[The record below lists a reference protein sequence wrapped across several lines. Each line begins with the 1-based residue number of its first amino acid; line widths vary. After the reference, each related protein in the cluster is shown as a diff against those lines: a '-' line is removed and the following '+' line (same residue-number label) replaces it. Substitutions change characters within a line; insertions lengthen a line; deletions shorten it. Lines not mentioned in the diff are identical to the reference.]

1 MRMSEEPQ
9 EQVPNRPVEFVAV
22 INSFNRRALLEK
34 ALGSLTQALRNA
46 PFGSA
51 IVVFEAG
58 SKDGSVEFLRSWNG
72 MNPGDK
78 LIVVESATADSSF
91 SEGVNRGSA
100 VAFERFQACR
110 WLFLFETDNWLQTAE
125 PLSQAIRLLEQEP
138 QLGAVGFTV
147 KRHSGEFCGYGMSF
161 PTVLS
166 LALGLNLSLRWNL
179 DRPNDSPWST
189 ANSFRWRMCDVVFTS
204 PLLIRREAWLQTGGL
219 DAERF
224 PFSETDVDWAW
235 RCAESGWKMAVIASD
250 QVVHDNLQ
258 QASAWSANRVIE
270 FHRSRLRLLKRHRGK
285 WIGLIKPILFLRHCI
300 ETLLLIFRPGTDVAA
315 AAKLEKRKQM
325 LRTVWSDY
333 FPMSSGSTSRV
344 RPRR

>member
-1 MRMSEEPQ
+1 MK
-9 EQVPNRPVEFVAV
+9 NRPVEFVAV
-22 INSFNRRALLEK
+22 INSFNRRPLLEK
-34 ALGSLTQALRNA
+34 ALGSLTEALRAA

-58 SKDGSVEFLRSWNG
+58 SSDGSLEFLRSWSG
-72 MNPGDK
+72 ANPGDN
-78 LIVVESATADSSF
+78 LVVVESTADSWF

-100 VAFERFQACR
+100 MALERFPECR
-110 WLFLFETDNWLQTAE
+110 WLFLFETDNWLQTVE
-125 PLSQAIRLLEQEP
+125 PLIHAVRLLEQEP
-138 QLGAVGFTV
+138 QLGAAGFTV

-161 PTVLS
+161 PTALS
-166 LALGLNLSLRWNL
+166 LALGLNLSARWDL
-179 DRPNDSPWST
+179 DRPDDSPWRTS
-189 ANSFRWRMCDVVFTS
+189 NDFRWRMCDVVFTS

-235 RCAESGWKMAVIASD
+235 RCAKAGWKTAVIASE

-270 FHRSRLRLLKRHRGK
+270 FHRSRMRLLKRHRGP

-300 ETLLLIFRPGTDVAA
+300 ETLLLTFRKSTDAA
-315 AAKLEKRKQM
+315 AAPKLEKRKQM
-325 LRTVWSDY
+325 LRTVWNDY
-333 FPMSSGSTSRV
+333 AA
-344 RPRR
+344 

>member
-1 MRMSEEPQ
+1 VMK
-9 EQVPNRPVEFVAV
+9 NRPVEFVAV
-22 INSFNRRALLEK
+22 INSFNRRPLLEK
-34 ALGSLTQALRNA
+34 ALHSLTQALRDA

-58 SKDGSVEFLRSWNG
+58 SKDGSAEFLRSWSSL
-72 MNPGDK
+72 NPDDN
-78 LIVVESATADSSF
+78 LVVVESTAGSSF

-100 VAFERFQACR
+100 MALDRFPECR

-125 PLSQAIRLLEQEP
+125 PLSQAVRLLEREP

-161 PTVLS
+161 PTALS
-166 LALGLNLSLRWNL
+166 LALGLNLSARWNL
-179 DRPNDSPWST
+179 DEPNDSPWTTS
-189 ANSFRWRMCDVVFTS
+189 NDFRWRTCDVVFTS
-204 PLLIRREAWLQTGGL
+204 PLLIRREAWLQTDGL

-235 RCAESGWKMAVIASD
+235 RCAESGWKMAVIASE

-270 FHRSRLRLLKRHRGK
+270 FHRGRLRLLKRHRGE

-300 ETLLLIFRPGTDVAA
+300 EALLLAFRKTTDAA
-315 AAKLEKRKQM
+315 AAPKLEKRKQM
-325 LRTVWSDY
+325 LRTVWNDY
-333 FPMSSGSTSRV
+333 AA
-344 RPRR
+344 

>member
-1 MRMSEEPQ
+1 MRNS
-9 EQVPNRPVEFVAV
+9 RVEFVAV
-22 INSFNRRALLEK
+22 INSFNRRPLLEK
-34 ALGSLTQALRNA
+34 ALASLTAALRDA
-46 PFGSA
+46 QFGSA

-58 SKDGSVEFLRSWNG
+58 SKDGSVEFLRSWNAS
-72 MNPGDK
+72 NPEDN
-78 LIVVESATADSSF
+78 LVVLESTTDSSF

-100 VAFERFQACR
+100 LALERFPECR
-110 WLFLFETDNWLQTAE
+110 WLFLFETDNWVQSAE
-125 PLSQAIRLLEQEP
+125 PLSQAVRLLEQEP

-161 PTVLS
+161 PTALS
-166 LALGLNLSLRWNL
+166 LALGLNLSARWNL
-179 DRPNDSPWST
+179 DPPNDSPWT
-189 ANSFRWRMCDVVFTS
+189 TTDGFRWRTCDVVFTS

-235 RCAESGWKMAVIASD
+235 RCAESGWKMAVIASE

-270 FHRSRLRLLKRHRGK
+270 FHRSRMRLLKRHRGA

-300 ETLLLIFRPGTDVAA
+300 ETLLLTFRKNTDAA
-315 AAKLEKRKQM
+315 AAPKLEKRKQM
-325 LRTVWSDY
+325 LRTVWNDY
-333 FPMSSGSTSRV
+333 AA
-344 RPRR
+344 

>member
-1 MRMSEEPQ
+1 MK
-9 EQVPNRPVEFVAV
+9 NRPVEFVAV

-34 ALGSLTQALRNA
+34 ALSSLTAALRDA
-46 PFGSA
+46 PFASA

-58 SKDGSVEFLRSWNG
+58 SNDGSVEFLRSWSSL
-72 MNPGDK
+72 NPGDN
-78 LIVVESATADSSF
+78 LVVVESTADSSF

-100 VAFERFQACR
+100 MALERFSECR

-125 PLSQAIRLLEQEP
+125 PLIHAVRLLEQEP

-161 PTVLS
+161 PTALS
-166 LALGLNLSLRWNL
+166 LALGLNLSARWNL
-179 DRPNDSPWST
+179 DQPNNSPWT
-189 ANSFRWRMCDVVFTS
+189 TGDRFRWRMCDVVFTS

-235 RCAESGWKMAVIASD
+235 RCAESGWRMAVIASE

-270 FHRSRLRLLKRHRGK
+270 FHRSRMRLLKRHRGE

-300 ETLLLIFRPGTDVAA
+300 ETLLLAFRKSTDATAA
-315 AAKLEKRKQM
+315 SKLEKRKQM
-325 LRTVWSDY
+325 LRTVWNDY
-333 FPMSSGSTSRV
+333 AA
-344 RPRR
+344 